1 MSSNLRSPNLMPV
14 AVVATRGRAS
24 LPAGTSAPA
33 ESKSNSAR
41 ATTEPPLGTWV
52 SLACGPPVALE
63 TAKRL
68 HEVAAA
74 YGAVAAL
81 REGEVK
87 RVVSRIFPE
96 AVRA

>member
-14 AVVATRGRAS
+14 AVVAARGRAG
-24 LPAGTSAPA
+24 LPAGTGARA
-33 ESKSNSAR
+33 ESNSAR
-41 ATTEPPLGTWV
+41 ATTEPLLGTWV

-63 TAKRL
+63 TPKRL